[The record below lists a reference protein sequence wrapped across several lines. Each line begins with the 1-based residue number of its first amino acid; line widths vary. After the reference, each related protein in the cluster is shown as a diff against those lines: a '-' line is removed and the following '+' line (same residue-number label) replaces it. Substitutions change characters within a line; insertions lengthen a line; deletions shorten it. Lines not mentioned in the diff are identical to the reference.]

1 MMNSPLGP
9 GFFIFFQRK
18 SDLGSG
24 SPGPEILTENETE
37 DRIRQD
43 DEEILL
49 FIQIINKSLL

>member
-1 MMNSPLGP
+1 MNSPLGP

-24 SPGPEILTENETE
+24 LPGPGGPEILTENETE

-49 FIQIINKSLL
+49 FIQIIN